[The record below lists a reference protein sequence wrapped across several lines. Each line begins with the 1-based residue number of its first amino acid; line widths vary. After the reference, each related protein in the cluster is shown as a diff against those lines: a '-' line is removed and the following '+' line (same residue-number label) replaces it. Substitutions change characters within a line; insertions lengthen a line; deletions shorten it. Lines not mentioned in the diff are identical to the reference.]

1 MLVLPRHIYNLEV
14 LGQVV
19 LGVSM
24 LTRHQPVHPVV
35 LPVYSHGYVGGLCS
49 AEYLRSHSRHII
61 GDGFRTGEISRN
73 KAAALCSKVKPSGGE
88 HGFGATHVHHHLR
101 LLVIFHLHVC
111 HL

>member
-1 MLVLPRHIYNLEV
+1 MLVPPRHIYNLEV

-24 LTRHQPVHPVV
+24 LLCHQPVHPIILFVD
-35 LPVYSHGYVGGLCS
+35 SHRYVGGLFS
-49 AEYLRSHSRHII
+49 FEYLCCHSCHVV
-61 GDGFRTGEISRN
+61 GDSLRPGEISRN
-73 KAAALCSKVKPSGGE
+73 EAAALCSKVKPCGSE